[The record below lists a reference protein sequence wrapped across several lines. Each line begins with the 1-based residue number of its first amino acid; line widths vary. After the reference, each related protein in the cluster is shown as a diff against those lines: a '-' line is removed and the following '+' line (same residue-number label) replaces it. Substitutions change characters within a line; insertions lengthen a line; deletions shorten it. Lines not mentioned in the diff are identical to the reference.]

1 MAEGQLVEKELEES
15 KKRIEVLEKEKAEL
29 ADKTKG
35 LADIIENLSGQAD
48 PGAIEAAVGTHL
60 KEFGERFD
68 SKIRKL
74 EEAAG
79 GKDDVKKQVASLM
92 KDKVDP
98 KLGEISDKLKDLEKL
113 KDLGDKIAQINDRLS
128 SPLYQPKQPGAV
140 SQGLSSFGEQID
152 FESELNDVRKTIDTI
167 NMSLANL
174 SKKAE
179 YRLSSA
185 EDKLKELEKLKGL
198 ETQYREIN
206 DKLGLENIEKLKK
219 LVFTA
224 DELMEQVI
232 PETVS
237 RKMRKRV
244 EPIVNSL
251 KANRD
256 FSNELEKRLSLL
268 DGDVR
273 ELKKFRDTINELRM
287 EKDKLYKKFAEEE
300 ARFLQG
306 LEILKMNIRKRMEKM
321 MEKYHEQLAKMQEF
335 ASAKTIETSV
345 KDVMAELVEGRLQ
358 GMEKHLMIL
367 DEKARALSEKDR
379 DILGQVEEMEAPE
392 NLRKWIADK
401 TKDMERKFYYDVQG
415 FKKESEK
422 NSEYIASMRERQKSF
437 ESGMNDFSKKMSDQ
451 VSTINKVIDLKD
463 VFAKRAESL
472 ASEVRSL
479 DSRIA
484 GERERTIV
492 LEQNLRDAE
501 SRFDKLSD
509 NLQIVDK
516 VASDIKPLR
525 GRLAE
530 AEAAMK
536 ILGKKLADKDTLAA
550 QVRRME
556 ADMASVRER
565 QADLE
570 AQLAADRTRLESILN
585 QTVSERRQV
594 QERIKKEK
602 LKVGEL
608 LRELKA

>member
-15 KKRIEVLEKEKAEL
+15 KKRIETLEKEKADL
-29 ADKTKG
+29 SDKTKG
-35 LADIIENLSGQAD
+35 LADIIENLSSQAD

-79 GKDDVKKQVASLM
+79 GRDEVKKQVVSLM

-140 SQGLSSFGEQID
+140 SQGLASFGEQID

-167 NMSLANL
+167 NMSLANM
-174 SKKAE
+174 SKKVE

-185 EDKLKELEKLKGL
+185 EDKLKDLEKLKGL

-237 RKMRKRV
+237 RKMRVRV

-256 FSNELEKRLSLL
+256 FSNELEKKLSLL

-273 ELKKFRDTINELRM
+273 ELKKFRDTIQELRM

-422 NSEYIASMRERQKSF
+422 NVEHIASMRERQKSF

-451 VSTINKVIDLKD
+451 VTTINKVIDLKD

-472 ASEVRSL
+472 AAEIKGL

-501 SRFDKLSD
+501 SRFDKLSE
-509 NLQIVDK
+509 NIQTVDK

-530 AEAAMK
+530 AEATMK
-536 ILGKKLADKDTLAA
+536 TLSKKLADKDTLAA
-550 QVRRME
+550 QVKRME
-556 ADMASVRER
+556 AEMAAVRER

-608 LRELKA
+608 LRELKT